1 MRKTLKYQHKKFSKI
16 LLTVLSAAAILII
29 AAQSG
34 FSAPETAIP
43 PVTQTPQQSL
53 QTNSRNAD
61 SVQKQVQTNSEAAA
75 NTRQDDTKNA
85 QQEKQETILKF
96 IIAMAG
102 VMLSSIIIFLG
113 LTIYNKFFVNKSMFA
128 DNNADDALN
137 TPKTVEEAVTF
148 YIKRNKLC

>member
-1 MRKTLKYQHKKFSKI
+1 MKYQHKKFSKI

-61 SVQKQVQTNSEAAA
+61 SVQKQVQTNSEATA

>member
-1 MRKTLKYQHKKFSKI
+1 MKYQHKKFSKI

>member
-1 MRKTLKYQHKKFSKI
+1 M
-16 LLTVLSAAAILII
+16 
-29 AAQSG
+29 
-34 FSAPETAIP
+34 
-43 PVTQTPQQSL
+43 